1 MKGFK
6 LMIQVKG
13 INKILGER
21 KILNNLYITIN
32 KGDSIAIT
40 GKSGSGKTTLLNI
53 IGGLTK
59 FDSGTLIFENKNL
72 SKLNIDELSKYRKD
86 NIGFVTQSFNLLDDR
101 NVFENV
107 ALPLYYDK
115 VSKLEIRKRVKW
127 ALEKVNMVKFINSDI
142 NKLSGGEK
150 QRIAIARAIIKR
162 PKLILADEPTGSLD
176 EDTEN
181 EILEIFDNLKK
192 SGTTLVIV
200 THDYNVANHCDNI
213 YTLRDGNLNI

>member
-1 MKGFK
+1 
-6 LMIQVKG
+6 MIQVKG